1 MRDKEMLVKDAQSDE
16 RVFFH
21 LRLIGDS
28 LELFD
33 QHGRRFGSVIEHQT
47 TAKNNN
53 VIECVVRFELSSP
66 ESTLTRRRHACKNI
80 TFAYPWEDKEKLTNE

>member
-1 MRDKEMLVKDAQSDE
+1 MSDKEMLVKDAQSDE

-21 LRLIGDS
+21 LRHVGDS

-47 TAKNNN
+47 TVKNND
-53 VIECVVRFELSSP
+53 VIECMVRFELSSP
-66 ESTLTRRRHACKNI
+66 ESTLTKRRHACKNI
-80 TFAYPWEDKEKLTNE
+80 TFAYAWENKEESGEE